1 MGSRQQ
7 DHGSNVT
14 SAIGNR
20 TLKSFLTLDNQYS
33 VFDEKE
39 PSREHY
45 DSLGIDPKVCPF
57 DVWYLVACNLKACA
71 KETIRSDPY
80 YNKQPFETNVLPH
93 CRPSLLCTQSL
104 NTPMQTST
112 TSAPPSAT
120 KSNKG
125 KSKATKR
132 SKRTDQTSNVIS
144 GSYDFDSF
152 FWVPY
157 PNKEIFI

>member
-7 DHGSNVT
+7 DHGSNVAAT
-14 SAIGNR
+14 IGIR
-20 TLKSFLTLDNQYS
+20 MLKNFLTLDNQYS
-33 VFDEKE
+33 VFNKKE

-45 DSLGIDPKVCPF
+45 NSLGIDPKVCPF

-71 KETIRSDPY
+71 KETIRSDPH
-80 YNKQPFETNVLPH
+80 YNKQPFETNLLPL
-93 CRPSLLCTQSL
+93 CRPSLTCNQSL

-112 TSAPPSAT
+112 TSAPLSAS
-120 KSNKG
+120 KSNKA

-132 SKRTDQTSNVIS
+132 AKSTDQTSNVIS
-144 GSYDFDSF
+144 RSYDVDSF
-152 FWVPY
+152 FWVPC